1 MNPDFIFDSDIDFET
16 KMRKVFSYQY
26 EKLKP
31 FRRFSDELG
40 IGPTQIVQG
49 ETVPLLPVE
58 AFRDAKITSIKPEK
72 DTLRFRSS
80 GTTGMKRS
88 AHYVPDPELYRK
100 SLHKG
105 LQEFYPVDEFVILA
119 YTPGYN
125 DNPDSSLIW
134 MLNVLI
140 NSEQT
145 GLSRFL
151 TPGEPISPMALD
163 AIKASNKRIL
173 LFGAAF
179 GLIDLAEKY
188 PVDLP
193 SDSIIM
199 ETGGMKTHRRE
210 MSRDEL
216 HKTLAGAFTLNPS
229 QVHSEYGMTEML
241 SQAYANGTGWFRC
254 PNWLKISV
262 RNPMNPLQEVPAG
275 EEGLIGIIDL
285 ANMYSCSFIL
295 TGDKGV
301 QKEDG
306 RFQVIGRFVPEN
318 LRGCNF
324 LIDRD

>member
-1 MNPDFIFDSDIDFET
+1 
-16 KMRKVFSYQY
+16 MRKVFSYQY
-26 EKLKP
+26 EKLMP
-31 FRRFSDELG
+31 FRVFCNELG
-40 IGPTQIVQG
+40 ISPNKVEKGDA
-49 ETVPLLPVE
+49 VPLLPVE
-58 AFRDAKITSIKPEK
+58 AFRDAEISSISPEK
-72 DTLRFRSS
+72 DMLRFRSS

-105 LQEFYPVDEFVILA
+105 LHTFYPVHEFVILA

-125 DNPDSSLIW
+125 ENPESSLIW
-134 MLNVLI
+134 MLNELI
-140 NSEQT
+140 STDET

-151 TPGEPISPMALD
+151 VPGEPISPMALD

-179 GLIDLAEKY
+179 GLIDLAEKF
-188 PVDLP
+188 PVSLP

-216 HKTLAGAFTLNPS
+216 HKTLASAFTLDPS

-241 SQAYANGTGWFRC
+241 SQAYADGTGWFRC
-254 PNWLKISV
+254 PGWLKISV
-262 RNPMNPLQEVPAG
+262 RNPQNPLEEVPAG
-275 EEGLIGIIDL
+275 KEGLIGIIDL
-285 ANMYSCSFIL
+285 ANVHSCSFIL

-306 RFQVIGRFVPEN
+306 RFQVMGRFVPEN